1 MLTGGLT
8 DVREGVSRE
17 VWYESEAVRP
27 RVPPGLLAGAVSRLL
42 LFLVVEHL
50 QLAVEIHVKELGG
63 FWLHQICLHW
73 FTFHLESV
81 QSWIVVS
88 GGESYLALVRSEI
101 KMIRICLRSDLGI
114 LALPVLCGGRGK
126 RSLTVLTVTITVL
139 SLAP

>member
-63 FWLHQICLHW
+63 FWLHQIGLHW
-73 FTFHLESV
+73 FTFHLKTV
-81 QSWIVVS
+81 QSRVVVS
-88 GGESYLALVRSEI
+88 GGQSYLALVRSEI
-101 KMIRICLRSDLGI
+101 KMVRRTVPDLQGSWSYLSCV
-114 LALPVLCGGRGK
+114 LAAGWGP
-126 RSLTVLTVTITVL
+126 SLS
-139 SLAP
+139 SL

>member
-73 FTFHLESV
+73 FTFHLERV
-81 QSWIVVS
+81 QSRVVVS
-88 GGESYLALVRSEI
+88 GGERYLALVRSE
-101 KMIRICLRSDLGI
+101 
-114 LALPVLCGGRGK
+114 
-126 RSLTVLTVTITVL
+126 T
-139 SLAP
+139 

>member
-50 QLAVEIHVKELGG
+50 QLAVEVHVEQLCGLLSQG
-63 FWLHQICLHW
+63 
-73 FTFHLESV
+73 
-81 QSWIVVS
+81 VV
-88 GGESYLALVRSEI
+88 GREVVPGRESYLALVRSEMKI
-101 KMIRICLRSDLGI
+101 VNFL
-114 LALPVLCGGRGK
+114 
-126 RSLTVLTVTITVL
+126 
-139 SLAP
+139 